1 MIKLK
6 HTTFMSLNAGEL
18 CLIITTFIWNQNIL
32 CFANATRHP
41 GVSDSTCSISTIQ
54 TTSTSKNQCCVQS
67 KECIKN
73 CTNVTLSTC
82 NVTLND
88 SLVCCCNSSVSPH
101 SANNSAKTALILS
114 SVFILLA
121 ICVAFAVVVLRRRKR
136 ALINSR
142 KYTLMA
148 RFSSTKQAK
157 DEARN
162 TKKPVRIKS
171 FRLVEDHCY
180 EVVEDKP
187 QPVTSIDS
195 SKDQFSQYLK
205 YIEKEDKAL
214 LPGNETLNYEEIEKT
229 PKVHKDVFNNNSLKD
244 GTSEDIKAQGVA
256 PGPFKEV
263 ASTGFLSTLL
273 NRQTEKIKRT
283 RTSRNKKP
291 TGFALRRTA
300 SEWHTD
306 RFSKDAK
313 DKAKSHGDLAKLTAS
328 FYFELEKTDTT
339 ESVHADCNQSEMFE
353 KVNHSGDIH

>member
-6 HTTFMSLNAGEL
+6 HTTFMSLNAGEF
-18 CLIITTFIWNQNIL
+18 CLVITTFIWNQNIL
-32 CFANATRHP
+32 CFANATRPP
-41 GVSDSTCSISTIQ
+41 GVSNITYSINSIQ

-67 KECIKN
+67 KECIEI
-73 CTNVTLSTC
+73 CTNVTLSYC
-82 NVTLND
+82 NETLND
-88 SLVCCCNSSVSPH
+88 SLVCCCNSSVSSL
-101 SANNSAKTALILS
+101 SANTALILS
-114 SVFILLA
+114 SVFFLLA

-162 TKKPVRIKS
+162 NRKPVRIKS

-187 QPVTSIDS
+187 QTVTSIDS

-214 LPGNETLNYEEIEKT
+214 LPGNETLDYEEIEKT

-244 GTSEDIKAQGVA
+244 GTSGDIKSQGVA
-256 PGPFKEV
+256 PGHFKEV

-283 RTSRNKKP
+283 RTSRSKKP

-313 DKAKSHGDLAKLTAS
+313 DKAKSHGDLAKLSAS

-339 ESVHADCNQSEMFE
+339 ESVHADCKQSEIFE
-353 KVNHSGDIH
+353 KVNHCGDIH

>member
-6 HTTFMSLNAGEL
+6 HTTFMSLNAGEFWL
-18 CLIITTFIWNQNIL
+18 VITTFIWNQNIL

-82 NVTLND
+82 NATLND
-88 SLVCCCNSSVSPH
+88 SLVCCCNSSVSPL

-121 ICVAFAVVVLRRRKR
+121 ICIAFVVVVLRRRKR

-187 QPVTSIDS
+187 QLLCLSLTVVTDAKNCDS
-195 SKDQFSQYLK
+195 V
-205 YIEKEDKAL
+205 AL
-214 LPGNETLNYEEIEKT
+214 
-229 PKVHKDVFNNNSLKD
+229 
-244 GTSEDIKAQGVA
+244 A
-256 PGPFKEV
+256 
-263 ASTGFLSTLL
+263 
-273 NRQTEKIKRT
+273 
-283 RTSRNKKP
+283 KKP
-291 TGFALRRTA
+291 LSQVIRMFGQGHGEQADDNTIR
-300 SEWHTD
+300 
-306 RFSKDAK
+306 
-313 DKAKSHGDLAKLTAS
+313 SHPPFVPAPFVTK
-328 FYFELEKTDTT
+328 
-339 ESVHADCNQSEMFE
+339 
-353 KVNHSGDIH
+353 